1 MFTDWYET
9 IADEAVV
16 RDGPR
21 VDRVLIYRD
30 IELAID
36 HAPEVAA
43 PWALMVQYLMP
54 FDTDTARAIWVGF
67 TERFIVDVS
76 SGAYVQV
83 LPDSGIEDIRATCLA
98 TWLAFEIGD
107 QRNYE
112 ALISY
117 VDASYE
123 PRHDNDTGEFAY
135 WFHLGEPYPRGQWN
149 NAIMN
154 TFVAGEGTWSSIL
167 QPKQEETDSLDA
179 DMPGSA

>member
-1 MFTDWYET
+1 MEWYEG
-9 IADEAVV
+9 IAQEAVV
-16 RDGPR
+16 RDDR
-21 VDRVLIYRD
+21 RIDRVLMYRD

-54 FDTDTARAIWVGF
+54 FDIETARAIWNGF
-67 TERFIVDVS
+67 TQRFIVDVS
-76 SGAYVQV
+76 SGAHVEV
-83 LPDSGIEDIRATCLA
+83 VPGSGIEDIRATCLA

-107 QRNYE
+107 HKNHE
-112 ALISY
+112 ALLSY

-123 PRHDNDTGEFAY
+123 PRHDPDTGEFAY

-154 TFVAGEGTWSSIL
+154 TFVAERGTWSSIL
-167 QPKQEETDSLDA
+167 RPMREQPDIS
-179 DMPGSA
+179 GY

>member
-1 MFTDWYET
+1 MDWYET

-16 RDGPR
+16 RDG
-21 VDRVLIYRD
+21 DRVNRVLMYRD

-43 PWALMVQYLMP
+43 PWALMVQHLLP
-54 FDTDTARAIWVGF
+54 FDTETANAIWDGF
-67 TERFIVDVS
+67 SNRFIVDTS
-76 SGAYVQV
+76 SGAHVEV
-83 LPDSGIEDIRATCLA
+83 LPGSGVEDIRATCLA
-98 TWLAFEIGD
+98 TWLASEIGD

-112 ALISY
+112 ALLGW

-123 PRHDNDTGEFAY
+123 PRHDDETGEFAY

-154 TFVAGEGTWSSIL
+154 TFVAPPGTWSSIL
-167 QPKQEETDSLDA
+167 QRHLDQYENLGPKT
-179 DMPGSA
+179 

>member
-1 MFTDWYET
+1 MVWYET
-9 IADEAVV
+9 IADQAVV
-16 RDGPR
+16 RDGSR

-30 IELAID
+30 IEIAID

-54 FDTDTARAIWVGF
+54 FDTDTAKAIWDGF
-67 TERFIVDVS
+67 TERFIVDTPAGAHVEAVS
-76 SGAYVQV
+76 G
-83 LPDSGIEDIRATCLA
+83 SGIEDIRATCLA

-112 ALISY
+112 ALLEY
-117 VDASYE
+117 VDTSYE
-123 PRHDNDTGEFAY
+123 PRHDKDTGEFAY

-154 TFVAGEGTWSSIL
+154 TFVAEQRTWSSIL
-167 QPKQEETDSLDA
+167 QPNPEQSESLGP